1 MSLHPTQHPV
11 FIETSRELA
20 EVARESY
27 RRGWSPATSTN
38 FSVRLPGEDIQVA
51 VTRTGIDKSKCEASD
66 VLIVDAQGVP
76 IPGCTHRPSAE
87 TPLHVALYAHRRD
100 VGAVLHTH
108 SLASTVL
115 SIEAAPRGKITF
127 SQFELLKVFRG
138 ETTHETSHDL
148 PIFPNSQDMT
158 ELGREV
164 VFHLETVY
172 ARGKTCFGV
181 LIGGHGLYVWGQ
193 DLAEAKR
200 HVEAYEFLLQCILLQ
215 SQRSG
220 VSL

>member
-1 MSLHPTQHPV
+1 MSTHPTQCPV
-11 FIETSRELA
+11 FTSISCELA
-20 EVARESY
+20 KTARESY
-27 RRGWSPATSTN
+27 HRGWSPATSTN
-38 FSVRLPGEDIQVA
+38 FSVRLPGEEMRIA
-51 VTRTGIDKSKCEASD
+51 VTRTGIDKSTCGPSD
-66 VLIVDAQGVP
+66 ILIVDENGVP
-76 IPGCTHRPSAE
+76 IPGCNHRPSAE
-87 TPLHVALYAHRRD
+87 TPLHVALYTHSSE

-115 SIEAAPRGKITF
+115 SMEASDRGRITF
-127 SQFELLKVFRG
+127 SNFELLKVLRG

-172 ARGKTCFGV
+172 ARGKRCFGV
-181 LIGGHGLYVWGQ
+181 LIEGHGLYAWGQ

-200 HVEAYEFLLQCILLQ
+200 HVEAYEFLLECILLQ
-215 SQRSG
+215 GQRQG
-220 VSL
+220 RIR